1 MKSIS
6 IHIPKGGCGKTSLAG
21 NTAAI
26 ASQAT
31 AVVLVDAD
39 PQGSA
44 SSWFLGARSIQSE
57 LSDVLTGEITVRE
70 ALIEIHEGFGLLP
83 TAGLGGGL
91 KKWAETRLF
100 HEPFI
105 FEDLNG
111 ELEKLGYDLVIYD
124 LSPGLSML
132 ERAVILACDEV
143 ISPLSPEYFSLD
155 GLEAFAEA
163 IGEIN
168 RAYRRSVKHRRV
180 VVNMINNSFKTHKRN
195 QKLIEELDYEL
206 YMVPQ
211 DRAIPD
217 AQAEHVSLSEFRPD
231 AKSIPEIQR
240 LAAAIVR

>member
-1 MKSIS
+1 MKCIS
-6 IHIPKGGCGKTSLAG
+6 VHIPKGGCGKTSLAG
-21 NTAAI
+21 NTAAV
-26 ASQAT
+26 ASKSVST
-31 AVVLVDAD
+31 VLVDAD

-44 SSWFLGARSIQSE
+44 SSWFLGTRSIRSE
-57 LSDVLTGEITVRE
+57 LCDVLAGEVTVKE
-70 ALIEIHEGFGLLP
+70 ALIDVNEGFGLLP

-100 HEPFI
+100 HEPFV

-111 ELEKLGYDLVIYD
+111 ELEKLGVDLAIYD

-180 VVNMINNSFKTHKRN
+180 VVNMINNTFKTHKKNRT
-195 QKLIEELDYEL
+195 LIERLDYEL

-217 AQAEHVSLSEFRPD
+217 AQAEHVSLAEFRPD
-231 AKSIPEIQR
+231 ARSLPEIQR